1 MTPGYACIDACCCF
15 CLLAPRKLVYHSRPA
30 AFSAATS
37 CGVAYIGIAASSS
50 CRLNTTNRRFLRR
63 FLPIVLLTSS
73 AFRESIQGQNADT
86 RMEESGV
93 SSCRC
98 AAGLRW
104 NGCAAH
110 FLPMGTGLLL
120 LHSIASISRGLIR
133 CRPLLARCSRDM
145 LDLTGCCPGLLA
157 RNRFCGCRRYLRPP
171 LLRCVLPPLLL
182 CPGYTATVRG

>member
-1 MTPGYACIDACCCF
+1 MAPGYACIAACCCF

-37 CGVAYIGIAASSS
+37 CGVVYTGIAASSS

-63 FLPIVLLTSS
+63 SQPILLLTSS
-73 AFRESIQGQNADT
+73 AFRESIQGYNADT
-86 RMEESGV
+86 RMDASGV

-110 FLPMGTGLLL
+110 FLPMGTGLLFL
-120 LHSIASISRGLIR
+120 PSIASISRRLIH
-133 CRPLLARCSRDM
+133 CRPLLAFCGDM
-145 LDLTGCCPGLLA
+145 IALTGCCPDLLA
-157 RNRFCGCRRYLRPP
+157 HNRSCRCRRYLRHT
-171 LLRCVLPPLLL
+171 LLRCVLPVHLL